1 MALALVVL
9 AQCFM
14 APPLAARCEAM
25 VQQNTQLRQRLPS
38 GAEMKDKGEY
48 MVLFG
53 KYADEKTWD
62 ELLTDDPPYCEWVL
76 GLGRQRLQSLP
87 GAPELQKWL
96 REQKMHEGDNVVW
109 FGKYANEKTWD
120 EVLTDDPAYCEWV
133 LRQEGPRF
141 QSFPGAPQFQKWL
154 REQKMPPAKKTP
166 TEKSEK
172 KPKKSGAKNKRSE
185 PEWLYHYT
193 STPSAEEIRDSGSLN
208 PSIRAV
214 SGDAREGDGIYF
226 TSLKQDTP
234 YSVLHENN
242 YDGARRLR
250 AQNVYVRVRRKKI
263 PAVVRA
269 PTSPDRDVWVLPTTE
284 PLDLEEVGAQ
294 LSWKTHPPGGSRH
307 GDNVVYEF
315 GSP

>member
-9 AQCFM
+9 AECFM
-14 APPLAARCEAM
+14 APPLGARCGSI
-25 VQQNTQLRQRLPS
+25 VQQDTELRQRLPS
-38 GAEMKDKGEY
+38 GAEMKDKGDY

-96 REQKMHEGDNVVW
+96 REQTMQ
-109 FGKYANEKTWD
+109 
-120 EVLTDDPAYCEWV
+120 PA
-133 LRQEGPRF
+133 
-141 QSFPGAPQFQKWL
+141 
-154 REQKMPPAKKTP
+154 KTP
-166 TEKSEK
+166 TQKSKK
-172 KPKKSGAKNKRSE
+172 KPKKSGTKSKRSE
-185 PEWLYHYT
+185 LEWLYHYT
-193 STPSAEEIRDSGSLN
+193 STERAKEILSSHALN

-214 SGDAREGDGIYF
+214 SGDARQGDGIYF

-263 PAVVRA
+263 PAVVCA
-269 PTSPDRDVWVLPTTE
+269 STSPDRDVWVLPTTE

>member
-1 MALALVVL
+1 MRPHDISRSDVLQVAPCPVPPRAGAMALALVVL
-9 AQCFM
+9 AECFM
-14 APPLAARCEAM
+14 APPLAARCGAM
-25 VQQNTQLRQRLPS
+25 VQQDTRLRQRLPS
-38 GAEMKDKGEY
+38 GVEMK
-48 MVLFG
+48 
-53 KYADEKTWD
+53 KTN
-62 ELLTDDPPYCEWVL
+62 
-76 GLGRQRLQSLP
+76 
-87 GAPELQKWL
+87 K
-96 REQKMHEGDNVVW
+96 GDNVVW
-109 FGKYANEKTWD
+109 FGKYAYRKTWD

-133 LRQEGPRF
+133 LRIDSERF
-141 QSFPGAPQFQKWL
+141 RSPYAPQFQKWL

-166 TEKSEK
+166 TKKFEK
-172 KPKKSGAKNKRSE
+172 KPKKSGAKTKRSE

-193 STPSAEEIRDSGSLN
+193 STQSAEKILDSGSLN

-214 SGDAREGDGIYF
+214 SGDAREGDGVYF

-284 PLDLEEVGAQ
+284 PLDLDEVGAE
-294 LSWKTHPPGGSRH
+294 LTWKKQPWGGSRH
-307 GDNVVYEF
+307 GDKLVYVF
-315 GSP
+315 GRP